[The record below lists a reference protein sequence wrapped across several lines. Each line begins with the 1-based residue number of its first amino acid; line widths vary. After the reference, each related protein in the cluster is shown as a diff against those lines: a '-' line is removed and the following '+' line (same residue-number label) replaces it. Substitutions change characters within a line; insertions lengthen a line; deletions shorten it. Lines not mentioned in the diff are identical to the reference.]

1 MSDPGSLL
9 PSQPE
14 SRGGIRDLSSISVPQ
29 YAALGLMAL
38 SVVILG
44 MWFMSW
50 STTPTWDLVASGLSP
65 AQAAE
70 VSDELQTAG
79 IEHRLVNGGSGVEVP
94 SAAASDAAVAVGEL
108 ASVAGAIEGYELLD
122 QQGFMASS
130 FRQRI
135 DYQRAI
141 EGELTR
147 TILGLEDVT
156 SATVLLAIP
165 EERLFSENQ
174 DQTRASVLVGGQ
186 LTQSTVASITNLVG
200 SAVPGLDPANVTVAD
215 TTGRVLSG
223 LTPAGGF
230 SSDQQL
236 QMQELYETQ
245 LEVAAQ
251 SMLSVAL
258 GPGSSIVRVTADLNF
273 DELESE
279 TLSYAADGQ
288 VTLREERL
296 DEAFSGD
303 NATPLGTLGSAEDVT
318 QASELAGEDGSAY
331 IRQELNTEFGVPTTK
346 TVSRQAPGAVTRIT
360 VAVILDESLD
370 PVPDPA
376 VLEPLVAAAVGLDPE
391 RGDTI
396 VVESIAFDAPS
407 EEEVLAAEEAATA
420 VVPPGAGL
428 DPIIGYAKTGAAVV
442 AMLLAL
448 LFLRKGLKTLIVA
461 DRSVDSDDEEPAAR
475 ELPTGDTPAVGSGAT
490 SGAAGA
496 GLLAAGDTGSSAT
509 TIDMLDLID
518 SQSDEVAHL
527 LRDLVSEGAV

>member
-1 MSDPGSLL
+1 LSDPGTLL
-9 PSQPE
+9 PNQPE
-14 SRGGIRDLSSISVPQ
+14 SRGRLGDFSAVSVPQ
-29 YAALGLMAL
+29 YAALGLMAV
-38 SVVILG
+38 SAIILA

-65 AQAAE
+65 AQAAQ
-70 VSDELQTAG
+70 VSEELMAAD
-79 IEHRLVNGGSGVEVP
+79 IEHRLANGGSAVEVP
-94 SAAASDAAVAVGEL
+94 SAAASEAAVAVGDL

-147 TILGLEDVT
+147 TILGLEEVT
-156 SATVLLAIP
+156 SATVHLAIP
-165 EERLFSENQ
+165 EERLFSEDQ

-215 TTGRVLSG
+215 TSGRVLSG
-223 LTPAGGF
+223 VTQSGGF
-230 SSDQQL
+230 SSDRQL

-258 GPGSSIVRVTADLNF
+258 GPGRAVVRVTADLNF

-279 TLSYAADGQ
+279 TVSYLADEQ
-288 VTLREERL
+288 VTLREQRL

-331 IRQELNTEFGVPTTK
+331 IRQELNSEFGVPTT
-346 TVSRQAPGAVTRIT
+346 TTISRQAPGAVTRIT

-370 PVPDPA
+370 PAPDTA
-376 VLEPLVAAAVGLDPE
+376 VLEPLVAAAVGLDAE

-396 VVESIAFDAPS
+396 VVESIQFDAPS
-407 EEEVLAAEEAATA
+407 EEEALAAEEAAVA
-420 VVPPGAGL
+420 APPGAGL

-448 LFLRKGLKTLIVA
+448 LFLRKGLKTLIASDQALDAA
-461 DRSVDSDDEEPAAR
+461 DEPEAR
-475 ELPTGDTPAVGSGAT
+475 ELPSGDTPAVGTGTGSEASGPAMLG
-490 SGAAGA
+490 SS
-496 GLLAAGDTGSSAT
+496 DTASSAT

>member
-1 MSDPGSLL
+1 
-9 PSQPE
+9 
-14 SRGGIRDLSSISVPQ
+14 
-29 YAALGLMAL
+29 MAV

-44 MWFMSW
+44 VWFMSW

-70 VSDELQTAG
+70 VSQELQDAG
-79 IEHRLVNGGSGVEVP
+79 IEHRLTNGGSAVEVP
-94 SAAASDAAVAVGEL
+94 SGSGSDAAVAVGDL

-147 TILGLEDVT
+147 TILSLEDVT

-165 EERLFSENQ
+165 EDRLFSDAQE
-174 DQTRASVLVGGQ
+174 QTRASVLVGGQ
-186 LTQSTVASITNLVG
+186 ITPSTVASITNLVG

-215 TTGRVLSG
+215 TSGRVLSG
-223 LTPAGGF
+223 STPGGAF

-245 LEVAAQ
+245 LELAAQ

-258 GPGSSIVRVTADLNF
+258 GPGRAVVRVTVDLNF

-279 TLSYAADGQ
+279 SVSYLIEEQ
-288 VTLREERL
+288 VTLREQRL

-303 NATPLGTLGSAEDVT
+303 NATSLGTLGSAEDVT

-346 TVSRQAPGAVTRIT
+346 TISRQAPGAVSRIT
-360 VAVILDESLD
+360 VAVILDESLE
-370 PVPDPA
+370 PAPDA
-376 VLEPLVAAAVGLDPE
+376 AALQPLVAAAVGLDPE

-396 VVESIAFDAPS
+396 VVESLAFDTPA
-407 EEEVLAAEEAATA
+407 EEDASAAEEAPG
-420 VVPPGAGL
+420 PPGAGIE
-428 DPIIGYAKTGAAVV
+428 PIIGYAKTGAAVV
-442 AMLLAL
+442 GMLLAL
-448 LFLRKGLKTLIVA
+448 LFLRKGLKTLIAANEPTEPVEQTA
-461 DRSVDSDDEEPAAR
+461 SGELLPGDAPALDSAAGN
-475 ELPTGDTPAVGSGAT
+475 PGSGI
-490 SGAAGA
+490 
-496 GLLAAGDTGSSAT
+496 GLLGSNDAASSAT

-527 LRDLVSEGAV
+527 LRDLVTEGAA